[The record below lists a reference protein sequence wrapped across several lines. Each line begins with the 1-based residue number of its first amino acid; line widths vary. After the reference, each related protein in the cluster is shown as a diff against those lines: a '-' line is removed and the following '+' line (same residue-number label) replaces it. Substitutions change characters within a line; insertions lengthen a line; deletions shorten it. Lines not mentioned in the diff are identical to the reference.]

1 LQHADRAEAAAA
13 HDGGRVPRLGATGQA
28 DRFNGGTGGAA
39 LAQARFHRLTPPP
52 AGGLLSA
59 ELPRGQ
65 AMHDTVIRGGTIIDG
80 AGKERFTGDVAIDGD
95 RIAQVGGKAGP
106 GKREIDADGLL
117 VTPGWVDVHTHY
129 DGQATWDP
137 ELAPS
142 SWHGVTTIL
151 FGNCGVGFAPVR
163 REHHDALI
171 GLMEAVEE
179 IPGIT
184 LSEGLQWDWESF
196 PEYLNALE
204 RMPRAID
211 VAAQVPHHPLRVY
224 VMGER
229 AIRREKATAEDI
241 EAMRRMTREALE
253 AGAFGFTTSRTN
265 SHKTPTGEM
274 VPGRYSEVQELLGI
288 GSALKGLKHGAF
300 GVNSDFDIETEELA
314 WMTKLG
320 QQTSRPVWF
329 LLTDRPTDPVRWQRL
344 MEGVRTARA
353 QGAFVTAQVAGR
365 PVGVMLGVDTALNPF
380 SIRPSYQQLLTLPA
394 KARLARLQDPAMR
407 AAILADEPSDELVR
421 RLSQFR
427 MQITTRWDRMFIMGD
442 PPDYEPEASSSI
454 AAIAARSNHAPAE
467 VAYDY
472 LAGGL
477 DRFLFFPIVGYNEDN
492 HEVIRAM
499 LTSPETVLGLS
510 DGGAHCSSISDASLP
525 SWMLTHWGRDRKRG
539 PRLPLEIIVKR
550 QTSETADFF
559 GFADRGRLAPGLKAD
574 VNVIDFQHLRL
585 HVPEIRYD
593 LPAGGR
599 RLVQRVDGYVAT
611 LVSGAPVFEQG
622 QYTGATPGRLV
633 RAGQR

>member
-1 LQHADRAEAAAA
+1 
-13 HDGGRVPRLGATGQA
+13 
-28 DRFNGGTGGAA
+28 
-39 LAQARFHRLTPPP
+39 
-52 AGGLLSA
+52 
-59 ELPRGQ
+59 
-65 AMHDTVIRGGTIIDG
+65 MHDTVIRGGTIVDG
-80 AGKERFTGDVAIDGD
+80 TGKQAFTGDVAIDGD
-95 RIAQVGGKAGP
+95 CITEVGGKAGP
-106 GKREIDADGLL
+106 GRREINADGKL

-129 DGQATWDP
+129 DGQATWDS

-163 REHHDALI
+163 PEHQSSLI

-184 LSEGLQWDWESF
+184 LSEGLKWDWESF
-196 PEYLNALE
+196 PQYLDALE

-224 VMGER
+224 VMGDR
-229 AIRREKATAEDI
+229 AINREKATAADI
-241 EAMRRMTREALE
+241 EAMHRLTREALE

-288 GSALKGLKHGAF
+288 GSAFKGLKHGAF

-320 QQTSRPVWF
+320 QDTGRPVWF

-344 MEGVRTARA
+344 MEGVRAARA
-353 QGAFVTAQVAGR
+353 QGANVTAQVAGR

-380 SIRPSYQQLLTLPA
+380 TIRPTYQELLKLPA
-394 KARLARLQDPAMR
+394 AERLRRLQDPAVR
-407 AAILADEPSDELVR
+407 AAILADKPSDELVS

-427 MQITTRWDRMFIMGD
+427 MRITTGWDRMFVMGD
-442 PPDYEPEASSSI
+442 PPDYEPEASKSI
-454 AAIAARSNHAPAE
+454 AAMAARTNHTPDE

-472 LAGGL
+472 LARGL
-477 DRFLFFPIVGYNEDN
+477 DKFLFFPIVGYNQDN
-492 HEVIRAM
+492 HDIIRTM

-525 SWMLTHWGRDRKRG
+525 SWMLTHWARDRKRG
-539 PRLPLEIIVKR
+539 PGLPLELIVKR

-574 VNVIDFQHLRL
+574 VNVIDFERLRL

-611 LVSGAPVFEQG
+611 LKSGVPVFEQG
-622 QYTGATPGRLV
+622 EYTGATPGKLV
-633 RAGQR
+633 RAR

>member
-1 LQHADRAEAAAA
+1 
-13 HDGGRVPRLGATGQA
+13 
-28 DRFNGGTGGAA
+28 
-39 LAQARFHRLTPPP
+39 
-52 AGGLLSA
+52 
-59 ELPRGQ
+59 
-65 AMHDTVIRGGTIIDG
+65 MHDTVIRGGTIVDG
-80 AGKERFTGDVAIDGD
+80 TGTQPFTGDVAIDGD
-95 RIAQVGGKAGP
+95 RISEVGGKLGP
-106 GKREIDADGLL
+106 AKRDIQAEGML

-137 ELAPS
+137 ILAPS

-151 FGNCGVGFAPVR
+151 FGNCGVGFAPVKR
-163 REHHDALI
+163 QDHSSLI

-179 IPGIT
+179 IPGIA
-184 LSEGLQWDWESF
+184 LAEGLKWNWESF
-196 PEYLNALE
+196 PEYLDALDGMH
-204 RMPRAID
+204 RTID
-211 VAAQVPHHPLRVY
+211 IAAQIPHHPLRVY

-229 AIRREKATAEDI
+229 AINREKATADDI
-241 EAMRRMTREALE
+241 ETMRRMTREALE
-253 AGAFGFTTSRTN
+253 AGAFGFTTSCTN

-300 GVNSDFDIETEELA
+300 GVNSDFDVETEELA

-320 QQTSRPVWF
+320 QDTGRPVWF
-329 LLTDRPTDPVRWQRL
+329 LLTDRPTDPVRWKRL

-380 SIRPSYQQLLTLPA
+380 SIRPSYQELLKLPA
-394 KARLARLQDPAMR
+394 QERLARLQDPAVR
-407 AAILADEPSDELVR
+407 AAILADRPSDELVR

-427 MQITTRWDRMFIMGD
+427 MRITTSWDRMFVMGD
-442 PPDYEPEASSSI
+442 PPDYEPEASKSI
-454 AAIAARSNHAPAE
+454 AAMAQRSNHTPDE

-477 DRFLFFPIVGYNEDN
+477 DKFLFFPIVGYNEDN
-492 HEVIRAM
+492 HDIIRTM
-499 LTSPETVLGLS
+499 LTAPETVLGLS
-510 DGGAHCSSISDASLP
+510 DGGAHCSSVSDASVP

-539 PRLPLEIIVKR
+539 PGLPLELIVKR

-559 GFADRGRLAPGLKAD
+559 GFNDRGRLAPGKKAD
-574 VNVIDFQHLRL
+574 INVIDFKAMRL
-585 HVPEIRYD
+585 HTPEIRYD

-611 LVSGAPVFEQG
+611 FVSGMPVFERG
-622 QYTGATPGRLV
+622 EHTGAMPGRLV
-633 RAGQR
+633 RASAG

>member
-1 LQHADRAEAAAA
+1 MIRSYAAATIV
-13 HDGGRVPRLGATGQA
+13 D
-28 DRFNGGTGGAA
+28 GTGN
-39 LAQARFHRLTPPP
+39 P
-52 AGGLLSA
+52 S
-59 ELPRGQ
+59 
-65 AMHDTVIRGGTIIDG
+65 
-80 AGKERFTGDVAIDGD
+80 FTGDIAIDGD
-95 RIAQVGGKAGP
+95 RIVEVGGKAGP
-106 GKREIDADGLL
+106 AKRDIAADGML

-129 DGQATWDP
+129 DGQATWDQ

-142 SWHGVTTIL
+142 SWHGVTTVL

-163 REHHDALI
+163 REHHASLI

-184 LSEGLQWDWESF
+184 LSEGLKWDWESF
-196 PEYLNALE
+196 PQYLDALE

-229 AIRREKATAEDI
+229 AINREPATAEDI

-288 GSALKGLKHGAF
+288 GSALKGLRHGAF
-300 GVNSDFDIETEELA
+300 GVNSDFEIETEELS

-320 QQTSRPVWF
+320 QDTGRPVWF

-344 MEGVRTARA
+344 IEGVRTARS

-380 SIRPSYQQLLTLPA
+380 SIRPSYQDLLKLPA
-394 KARLARLQDPAMR
+394 AERLARLQDPAVR
-407 AAILADEPSDELVR
+407 AAVLNDEPSAELVR

-427 MQITTRWDRMFIMGD
+427 QQITTRWDRMFVMGD

-454 AAIAARSNHAPAE
+454 AAMAQRSNHSPAE

-492 HEVIRAM
+492 HDIIRTM

-539 PRLPLEIIVKR
+539 PGLPLELIVKR

-574 VNVIDFQHLRL
+574 VNVIDFERLRL

-599 RLVQRVDGYVAT
+599 RLVQRVDGYIAT
-611 LVSGAPVFEQG
+611 LVSGTPVFERG

-633 RAGQR
+633 RAG